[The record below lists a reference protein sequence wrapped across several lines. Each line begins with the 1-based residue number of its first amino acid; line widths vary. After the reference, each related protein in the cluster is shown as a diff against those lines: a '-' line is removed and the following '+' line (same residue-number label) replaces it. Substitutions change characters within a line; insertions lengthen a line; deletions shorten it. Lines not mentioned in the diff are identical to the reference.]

1 MNNNISR
8 FQPKVQEKLFKKAC
22 AGSLRLKLLTFSL
35 KSDKIGQKRVKNQ
48 EKNMALTK
56 ESAASIV
63 SKYGK
68 NEKDTGATEV
78 QIALLTE
85 RINQLTEHC
94 KQFKKDKSGQRGLL
108 ILVGKRR
115 RMLKYI
121 QNTNLEGYRKLIKEL
136 GLRK

>member
-1 MNNNISR
+1 
-8 FQPKVQEKLFKKAC
+8 
-22 AGSLRLKLLTFSL
+22 
-35 KSDKIGQKRVKNQ
+35 
-48 EKNMALTK
+48 MALTK
-56 ESAASIV
+56 ENAASIV
-63 SKYGK
+63 AKYGK
-68 NEKDTGATEV
+68 NDKDTGATEV

-94 KQFKKDKSGQRGLL
+94 KQFKKDRAGQRGLL
-108 ILVGKRR
+108 LLVGKRR

>member
-1 MNNNISR
+1 
-8 FQPKVQEKLFKKAC
+8 
-22 AGSLRLKLLTFSL
+22 
-35 KSDKIGQKRVKNQ
+35 
-48 EKNMALTK
+48 MALTK
-56 ESAASIV
+56 ESSVSIV
-63 SKYGK
+63 TKFGK

-85 RINQLTEHC
+85 RINQLTGHC

-115 RMLKYI
+115 RLLKYI
-121 QNTNLEGYRKLIKEL
+121 QHTNLEGYRTLIKEL

>member
-1 MNNNISR
+1 
-8 FQPKVQEKLFKKAC
+8 
-22 AGSLRLKLLTFSL
+22 
-35 KSDKIGQKRVKNQ
+35 
-48 EKNMALTK
+48 MALNKEEVSSIITK
-56 ESAASIV
+56 F
-63 SKYGK
+63 GK
-68 NEKDTGATEV
+68 NEKDTGASEV

-121 QNTNLEGYRKLIKEL
+121 QRSNLEKYRSIIKEL